1 MWRRR
6 MMAVVQISRN
16 SVVVACEENVSRDVA
31 GEDAVLVCKDGMYYG
46 LEEVGARIWTLVAE
60 PRTVGEICDTLLDEY
75 EVEPDVCER
84 DVIALLGELAAKGFV
99 QAIDAARSS

>member
-1 MWRRR
+1 MH
-6 MMAVVQISRN
+6 
-16 SVVVACEENVSRDVA
+16 
-31 GEDAVLVCKDGMYYG
+31 YG
-46 LEEVGARIWTLVAE
+46 LEEVGARIWELIAE

-99 QAIDAARSS
+99 QTIDAARSS